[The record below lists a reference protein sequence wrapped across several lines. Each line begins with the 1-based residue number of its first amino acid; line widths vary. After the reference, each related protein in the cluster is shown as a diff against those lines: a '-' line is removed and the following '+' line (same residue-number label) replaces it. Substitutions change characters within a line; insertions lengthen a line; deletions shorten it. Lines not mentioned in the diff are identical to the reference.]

1 MIRKF
6 ILPLFLLFSIV
17 SFAQS
22 GSASPYSFFGIGDVK
37 FKGTHENSAMGGLA
51 ILPDSIHVNLQ
62 NPASYASIKL
72 STFTIGGT
80 FNATKFK
87 SNTANEQAQRSSL
100 DYLAVALPM
109 KKLGLAFGLIPYS
122 TVGYNIKKED
132 VVNNTARTR
141 RYTGKGGLNKAF
153 LGLGYQIT
161 PRLSIGADLAYNFGR
176 IETNSIKSLGVD
188 VAQNG
193 AQETNVSELSGL
205 SINFGAMY
213 NAKINKKTNFYS
225 ALTFTP
231 QSNLSSNNQRDIFS
245 IRYLGDFTP
254 IPVDYLDTQA
264 SKTTIKLPNKYSF
277 GIGLG
282 QSKKWLVGSEVTFQ
296 GSNTFSNKLNLVST
310 VKYESA
316 VKYSIGGFYIPNYN
330 SFTSYFKKVTYRG
343 GFRYENTGLVI
354 NNQSINDYAVTGGF
368 GLPLG
373 GSFSNLNFGVELGKR
388 GTTKANLVE
397 EKYVNVMI
405 SLSLN
410 DKWFVKRKYD

>member
-17 SFAQS
+17 SFAQN
-22 GSASPYSFFGIGDVK
+22 GSASPYSFFGVGDVK
-37 FKGTHENSAMGGLA
+37 FKGTHEISAMGGVA
-51 ILPDSIHVNLQ
+51 ILPDSIHINLQ

-80 FNATKFK
+80 FNATKFN
-87 SNTANEQAQRSSL
+87 SNTANEKAQRSSL

-109 KKLGLAFGLIPYS
+109 KKFGLSFGLIPYS
-122 TVGYNIKKED
+122 TVGYKVKTED
-132 VVNNTARTR
+132 VANNISKQ
-141 RYTGKGGLNKAF
+141 YTGDGGLNKAF

-161 PRLSIGADLAYNFGR
+161 PRLSIGTELAYNFGR
-176 IETNSIKSLGVD
+176 IETNNIRYLLT
-188 VAQNG
+188 AQKNG
-193 AQETNVSELSGL
+193 SQETNVSEMSGL
-205 SINFGAMY
+205 TINFGAMY
-213 NAKINKKTNFYS
+213 NAKVNKNTNFYS
-225 ALTFTP
+225 AITFTP

-245 IRYLGDFTP
+245 IRYVDDFTSIP
-254 IPVDYLDTQA
+254 IDYLDTQT
-264 SKTTIKLPNKYSF
+264 SKTTIKLPSKYSF
-277 GIGLG
+277 GVGLG

-296 GSNTFSNKLNLVST
+296 GSNTFSNRLSVANN
-310 VKYESA
+310 VKYENA
-316 VKYSIGGFYIPNYN
+316 VKYSLGGFYIPNYN

-354 NNQSINDYAVTGGF
+354 NDESIKDYAFTGGV

-373 GSFSNLNFGVELGKR
+373 GTFSNLNLGVEIGRR
-388 GTTKANLVE
+388 GTAKANLVE
-397 EKYVNVMI
+397 ENYVNVMI

>member
-17 SFAQS
+17 SFAQN
-22 GSASPYSFFGIGDVK
+22 GSASPYSFFGVGDVK

-80 FNATKFK
+80 FNATQFN
-87 SNTANEQAQRSSL
+87 SNSANEKAQRSSL
-100 DYLAVALPM
+100 DYLAVAIPM
-109 KKLGLAFGLIPYS
+109 KKFGLAFGLLPYS
-122 TVGYNIKKED
+122 TVGYKIKKED
-132 VVNNTARTR
+132 DVNNITR
-141 RYTGKGGLNKAF
+141 RYTGDGGLNKAF

-161 PRLSIGADLAYNFGR
+161 PRLSIGTELSYNFGR
-176 IETNSIKSLGVD
+176 IETNSIKYLR
-188 VAQNG
+188 ATQNDG
-193 AQETNVSELSGL
+193 SQETNVSEMSGL
-205 SINFGAMY
+205 TINFGAMY
-213 NAKINKKTNFYS
+213 TTKINKNTQFYS

-231 QSNLSSNNQRDIFS
+231 QSNLSSNNTSNLFS

-254 IPVDYLDTQA
+254 IPIDYLDTQT
-264 SKTTIKLPNKYSF
+264 SKTTIKLPSKYSF
-277 GIGLG
+277 GAGLG
-282 QSKKWLVGSEVTFQ
+282 QSRKWLVGSEVTFQ
-296 GSNTFSNKLNLVST
+296 ESNTLSNRLSVANNVT
-310 VKYESA
+310 YENA
-316 VKYSIGGFYIPNYN
+316 VKYSLGGFYIPNYN

-354 NNQSINDYAVTGGF
+354 NNQSINDYAFTAGL

-373 GSFSNLNFGVELGKR
+373 GTFSNLNFGVELGKR
-388 GTTKANLVE
+388 GTTKSNLIE
-397 EKYVNVMI
+397 ENYTNILI

-410 DKWFVKRKYD
+410 DKWFVRRKYD